1 MPKTWFRV
9 HVSIVRNKKLQTL
22 PPKLFKWA
30 VNLWAICCEFDGVVP
45 PIEEVAWTLHE
56 TEASTKK
63 ALDELQRLRF
73 LDLIDGNLC
82 IHDWSVNQFEAPSS
96 SYNRVKEYR
105 RKLAESGSS
114 PGQFQKLRQP
124 VLKRDGFKCVYCG
137 DDENLVV
144 DHVVPVAKGGWTD
157 LDNLVAACRA
167 CNSGKSGRTPE
178 EAGYRVIDP
187 NAAVLVTLAVTKW
200 RDSIQPVTVNDPR
213 ARASESESVS
223 ESGFVSSFPNAK
235 IVENRRESDGW
246 EEYLGVFLFAGKA
259 LNDADIQD
267 ALRNWLSLD
276 VADRILAFQHIQ
288 SVARENEAQFVPM
301 PANHLR
307 RKPWTRRGPGRL
319 LPEPRKQSRAEIGQA
334 KAAAEFLA
342 EGGD

>member
-9 HVSIVRNKKLQTL
+9 HADGTAAITRNRKMQTL
-22 PPKLFKWA
+22 PAQEFKML
-30 VNLWAICCEFDGVVP
+30 VNLWAFACRNDGCLP
-45 PIEEVAWTLHE
+45 PIEDISWELHVPAASVLKIVKSLVTKRFIDEV
-56 TEASTKK
+56 
-63 ALDELQRLRF
+63 DNVF
-73 LDLIDGNLC
+73 V
-82 IHDWSVNQFEAPSS
+82 IHDWAHHQYEVGESTE
-96 SYNRVKEYR
+96 RVR
-105 RKLAESGSS
+105 RFRE
-114 PGQFQKLRQP
+114 R
-124 VLKRDGFKCVYCG
+124 KRNADATVTETLHG
-137 DDENLVV
+137 
-144 DHVVPVAKGGWTD
+144 T
-157 LDNLVAACRA
+157 AA
-167 CNSGKSGRTPE
+167 
-178 EAGYRVIDP
+178 
-187 NAAVLVTLAVTKW
+187 
-200 RDSIQPVTVNDPR
+200 R
-213 ARASESESVS
+213 ARASESESESESVS

-235 IVENRRESDGW
+235 IVENRCESDGW

-307 RKPWTRRGPGRL
+307 KKPWTRRGPGRL
-319 LPEPRKQSRAEIGQA
+319 LPEPRKQSRVEIGQA